1 MGLSCCLAC
10 QNKKSDDLNTVIPGT
25 GWANTEYRSFNFA
38 NLHGNST
45 TTNGTDRPINTRAD
59 DYEHASLRETEESRS
74 RRGKVEP
81 QHGREVQQELY
92 RTATQ
97 GWEDQA
103 TKITEEHTDTDEEEE
118 EEIKGLVR
126 VLTKDSEI
134 ADKMGGEAP
143 ATHRRGEVA
152 ADAAKKER
160 ERRNSVN
167 VTAVAA

>member
-1 MGLSCCLAC
+1 MGLSCRLGC
-10 QNKKSDDLNTVIPGT
+10 QNKKSDDLSTAIPGT
-25 GWANTEYRSFNFA
+25 GWANTEYRSFNFVH
-38 NLHGNST
+38 LHGNST
-45 TTNGTDRPINTRAD
+45 TTNESGAINNAHTD
-59 DYEHASLRETEESRS
+59 DYEHTTFRETEESRS

-81 QHGREVQQELY
+81 QHGREVQQELF

-103 TKITEEHTDTDEEEE
+103 TKITEEHHDTDEEEE
-118 EEIKGLVR
+118 ELKSLVR

-134 ADKMGGEAP
+134 ADKIGGEAP